1 MDSRRHQA
9 PKAAQRYESADNKEK
24 HQAIIND
31 NMRRKNEVQEQ
42 FSMTDPNVE
51 RMLKQNKKNNY
62 MTSDSTTQSQM
73 ETGSTR
79 KRKAMQE
86 QQLYQESYNQQVNN
100 RSSQQPVIKPS
111 SREQRKNDRERSGA
125 HKKQYS

>member
-1 MDSRRHQA
+1 
-9 PKAAQRYESADNKEK
+9 
-24 HQAIIND
+24 
-31 NMRRKNEVQEQ
+31 MRRKNEVQEQ

-51 RMLKQNKKNNY
+51 RMLKQIKKNNY

>member
-9 PKAAQRYESADNKEK
+9 PKTAQRYESADNKEK

-51 RMLKQNKKNNY
+51 RMLKQIKKNNY